1 VPFDRLSTREQR
13 SLGRLRNDPEW
24 YGLLRPRRDSKL
36 TIKSVSA
43 DTARL
48 LSVLRRTAPFPQSVR
63 DSLGNDCDSFVGK
76 MVLDA
81 ILQIEVNGEMLCG
94 PAATHFVAPMH
105 EPIEPK
111 ARIAVISRL
120 ALEYGEALESSSVL
134 DLSYALYSYNRKP
147 ASARWRRLLRDRSAV
162 ESYLGL
168 KNDAVALRLN
178 VDWSRVATP
187 GDDWIVWQSKRL
199 DANGA
204 SRAYKLYVSPS
215 PTAVG
220 VVLASIVEA
229 ASRFGSFRWKIGG
242 NLYGLLRP
250 DKLILYFKRFADL
263 KRAGDYLVTNLS
275 GCRSQG
281 VPFTAELG
289 ALGLLSW
296 GIDPQEDHNFVPW
309 LERES
314 WRARICNRLASALM
328 VAKSFQG
335 GDLSPSRF
343 ALQRLRLDGMD
354 TDTWTPAQWT

>member
-1 VPFDRLSTREQR
+1 M
-13 SLGRLRNDPEW
+13 
-24 YGLLRPRRDSKL
+24 

-48 LSVLRRTAPFPQSVR
+48 LSSLQHAAPLPQSVR
-63 DSLGNDCDSFVGK
+63 DSLGNDCDSLVGK

-94 PAATHFVAPMH
+94 PAASRFVAPAH

-111 ARIAVISRL
+111 ARIAILSRR
-120 ALEYGEALESSSVL
+120 ALEHGEALEIRSVL
-134 DLSYALYSYNRKP
+134 DLSYALYSYNRTP

-162 ESYLGL
+162 ESYLGF
-168 KNDAVALRLN
+168 NNGAVALALD
-178 VDWSRVATP
+178 VGWSRLATP

-199 DANGA
+199 GANGA
-204 SRAYKLYVSPS
+204 SGTYKLYVSPS

-220 VVLASIVEA
+220 VVLASTVEA

-250 DKLILYFKRFADL
+250 DKLIVYFERFADL
-263 KRAGDYLVTNLS
+263 KRAGDYLVANLS

-289 ALGLLSW
+289 ARGLVSW
-296 GIDPQEDHNFVPW
+296 GIDPPEDHNFVPW

-328 VAKSFQG
+328 LAKTFQG
-335 GDLSPSRF
+335 GDISPSRF

-354 TDTWTPAQWT
+354 TDTWTPAQ